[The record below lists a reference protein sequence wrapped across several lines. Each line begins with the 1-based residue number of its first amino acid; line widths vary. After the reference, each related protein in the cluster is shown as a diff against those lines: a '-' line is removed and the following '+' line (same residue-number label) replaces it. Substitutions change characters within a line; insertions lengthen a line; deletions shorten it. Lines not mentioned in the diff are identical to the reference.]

1 MITKANRTKLKKLLK
16 RSFIPDIQ
24 NVLRDKN
31 IFTKKGNEY
40 SVAYISNVFNGKES
54 NKNIEDAIFEVYEN
68 KKIELAK
75 MQEQR
80 EKKLQSLEE
89 LEK

>member
-24 NVLRDKN
+24 NVLKEKN
-31 IFTKKGNEY
+31 IFNKKGNEY
-40 SVAYISNVFNGKES
+40 SVAYISHVFNGKES
-54 NKNIEDAIFEVYEN
+54 HQDIEEAIFEVYEN

-75 MQEQR
+75 TQEKR

>member
-40 SVAYISNVFNGKES
+40 SVSYISNVFNGKES